1 MFFNHAIFLS
11 LLFAYSFK
19 TSDAGEYRNY
29 WLLYL
34 TNSYREFLSEYN
46 NSVEYNYKNI
56 FIAFAINNIIEWII
70 IGRLTTE
77 WGWVKCL
84 FMEWL
89 PHFLFILCSY
99 SYNQQTYYI
108 SPNRGVSCNSIHF
121 ESVIQTVL
129 INNFKNSYLTHT
141 EAEALTEMLAHGVSY
156 NCQAWRFCRSSLFCN
171 SGR

>member
-1 MFFNHAIFLS
+1 MLYFYHYFSPTLLKLATQESIEIIDCYIWQIVIESYWANITIVFNRTIK
-11 LLFAYSFK
+11 Y
-19 TSDAGEYRNY
+19 
-29 WLLYL
+29 
-34 TNSYREFLSEYN
+34 
-46 NSVEYNYKNI
+46 I